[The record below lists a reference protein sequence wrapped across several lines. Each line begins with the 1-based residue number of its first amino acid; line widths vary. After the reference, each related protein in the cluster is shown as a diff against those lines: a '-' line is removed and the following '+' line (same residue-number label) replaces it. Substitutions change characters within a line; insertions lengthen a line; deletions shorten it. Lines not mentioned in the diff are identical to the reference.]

1 MAVVPNPDNIEDLSP
16 YDLLLNFSRS
26 RVLPAIL
33 LALVAHVVVVGGLST
48 SYIYRTWIN
57 PSAALT
63 ETEES
68 TTDGDAKKDDTTET
82 SATDEAASTEGK
94 QPSTKSADDP
104 TEGGDDKVPPVVK
117 RTTEAAKPGDIPDQ
131 PIESGISIDE
141 FNN

>member
-68 TTDGDAKKDDTTET
+68 ATDGETKKDDTTKPSDT
-82 SATDEAASTEGK
+82 DKPATTDGK
-94 QPSTKSADDP
+94 QPDAKPGDEPTKG
-104 TEGGDDKVPPVVK
+104 TDDKVPPVVQ

-131 PIESGISIDE
+131 PIDSGISIDE